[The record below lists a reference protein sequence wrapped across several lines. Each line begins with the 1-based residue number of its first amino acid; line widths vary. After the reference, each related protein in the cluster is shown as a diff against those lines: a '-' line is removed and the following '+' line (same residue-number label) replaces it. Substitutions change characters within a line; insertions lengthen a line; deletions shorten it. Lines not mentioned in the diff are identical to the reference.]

1 MDYAFILTT
10 VSTEEE
16 GHLIANE
23 LVKNKL
29 AACVNIVPKVHSDYE
44 WENAILN
51 ETEVLLMI
59 KTTKARENDLL
70 LVEDCAHSIE
80 TTFHGRSAGTFGDIG
95 CFSFYV
101 TKNIVT
107 GEGGDL
113 HANILQ

>member
-29 AACVNIVPKVHSDYE
+29 AACVNIVPKVHSVYE
-44 WENAILN
+44 WENAIQN

-59 KTTKARENDLL
+59 KTTKAREKDIYQTVQSL
-70 LVEDCAHSIE
+70 HSYDTPELITLPIDNGSDTYLHWLE
-80 TTFHGRSAGTFGDIG
+80 NSVRSTAT
-95 CFSFYV
+95 
-101 TKNIVT
+101 
-107 GEGGDL
+107 E
-113 HANILQ
+113 

>member
-59 KTTKARENDLL
+59 KTTKAREKDIYQTVQSL
-70 LVEDCAHSIE
+70 HSYDTPELITLPIDNGSDTYLHWLE
-80 TTFHGRSAGTFGDIG
+80 NSVRSTAT
-95 CFSFYV
+95 
-101 TKNIVT
+101 
-107 GEGGDL
+107 E
-113 HANILQ
+113 

>member
-29 AACVNIVPKVHSDYE
+29 AACVNIVPKVHSVYE
-44 WENAILN
+44 WENTIQN

-59 KTTKARENDLL
+59 KTTKAREKDIYQTVQSL
-70 LVEDCAHSIE
+70 HSYDTPELITLPIDNGSDTYLHWLE
-80 TTFHGRSAGTFGDIG
+80 NSVRSTAT
-95 CFSFYV
+95 
-101 TKNIVT
+101 
-107 GEGGDL
+107 E
-113 HANILQ
+113 

>member
-29 AACVNIVPKVHSDYE
+29 AACVNIIPKVHSVYE
-44 WENAILN
+44 WENAIQN

-59 KTTKARENDLL
+59 KTTKAREKDIYQTVQSL
-70 LVEDCAHSIE
+70 HSYDTPELITLPIDNGSDTYLHWLE
-80 TTFHGRSAGTFGDIG
+80 NSVRSTAT
-95 CFSFYV
+95 
-101 TKNIVT
+101 
-107 GEGGDL
+107 E
-113 HANILQ
+113 